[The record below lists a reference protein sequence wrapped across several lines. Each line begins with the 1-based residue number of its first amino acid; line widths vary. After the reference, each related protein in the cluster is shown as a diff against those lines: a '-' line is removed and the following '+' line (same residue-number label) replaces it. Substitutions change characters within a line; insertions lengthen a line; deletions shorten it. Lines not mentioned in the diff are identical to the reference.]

1 MYNVNIFSFSD
12 NVANIE
18 ELSIKRDWMDEV
30 PSHGAYN
37 CFPLTLANKFGIGIS
52 FPEKISFKWNGEMDK
67 ANQILDIYEGK
78 DFCYVDR
85 GLGTIAFNTN
95 LTFET
100 DENVSTLIMP
110 VPNQYIEGL
119 QVLTSIISTSFFS
132 GSIHIVC
139 KITKPNYLIEIEKNT
154 PIATFL
160 PISLNQFENSNI
172 YINKDIFNR
181 KNKIIHDSIEY
192 GNALKEYGLK
202 YKKPA
207 NWYRNAIDQNENIIG
222 KHELMSFKFNI
233 IKEKNV

>member
-1 MYNVNIFSFSD
+1 MTGVQTCALPI
-12 NVANIE
+12 
-18 ELSIKRDWMDEV
+18 W
-30 PSHGAYN
+30 
-37 CFPLTLANKFGIGIS
+37 
-52 FPEKISFKWNGEMDK
+52 
-67 ANQILDIYEGK
+67 K
-78 DFCYVDR
+78 DFCYIDR

-100 DENVSTLIMP
+100 DENISTLIMP

-172 YINKDIFNR
+172 YINKDISNR
-181 KNKIIHDSIEY
+181 KNKIVHDSIEY
-192 GNALKEYGLK
+192 GNALKEYGFK
-202 YKKPA
+202 NK
-207 NWYRNAIDQNENIIG
+207 IG
-222 KHELMSFKFNI
+222 RAH
-233 IKEKNV
+233 VWTPVT